1 MLPEY
6 PSCVNQRPTSS
17 VIART
22 NIFDTMKACINPK
35 EEGRQQDSKGMVL
48 ESGFSINLTPRIV
61 YVKDKVHPCLAG
73 AMKYNILPKVSRS
86 RTHQTK
92 MPKAPSKRSL
102 SPCRPRGRGELAA
115 SLQALL
121 KNDHVDLEILRPG
134 APWPSANEITEL
146 SRDSNFNQD
155 VATVIL
161 GFPKEEIIIDPALSA
176 DPFPININL
185 EPDWLSNLMA
195 SSRDDEVPEVAEAFP
210 SCSGSDN
217 ISTSA
222 STSNTDDLSHF
233 SFSSISQW
241 DALLDSVCS
250 TASRHGPIVET
261 QQRQDQEPLG
271 VLAGQE
277 QGQGQNHRQSGES
290 AGSSA
295 SEHPSPR
302 KRQRPHYAIEK
313 RYRAG
318 LQERFE
324 ALRDCVASL
333 KQAENEGDDGQDIND
348 TDKAGRMNK
357 AEVLNQATVYI
368 QQLQEE
374 NEVAIEHIKLLIKQ
388 FRIMKNA
395 MRQALG
401 QI

>member
-1 MLPEY
+1 
-6 PSCVNQRPTSS
+6 
-17 VIART
+17 
-22 NIFDTMKACINPK
+22 
-35 EEGRQQDSKGMVL
+35 
-48 ESGFSINLTPRIV
+48 
-61 YVKDKVHPCLAG
+61 
-73 AMKYNILPKVSRS
+73 
-86 RTHQTK
+86 

-102 SPCRPRGRGELAA
+102 SPCRPRGRGDLAA

-121 KNDHVDLEILRPG
+121 NNDHVDLEILRPG
-134 APWPSANEITEL
+134 APWPSAEEITEL
-146 SRDSNFNQD
+146 SRDSNSNQD
-155 VATVIL
+155 VTTITLGSPEKQIL
-161 GFPKEEIIIDPALSA
+161 VDPALST
-176 DPFPININL
+176 DNFPVNIDL

-195 SSRDDEVPEVAEAFP
+195 SSQCDEVPEVAEAFL
-210 SCSGSDN
+210 SYSGSDS

-222 STSNTDDLSHF
+222 STGNTDYLSHF
-233 SFSSISQW
+233 RSNSISQW

-250 TASRHGPIVET
+250 PASGHGATVET
-261 QQRQDQEPLG
+261 QQLQGQEPLG
-271 VLAGQE
+271 APAGR
-277 QGQGQNHRQSGES
+277 GQGQQHCQSGES
-290 AGSSA
+290 AGGSA
-295 SEHPSPR
+295 SEHTSPR

-333 KQAENEGDDGQDIND
+333 KQTENEGDDGQGIND

-357 AEVLNQATVYI
+357 AEVLNQATLYI

-388 FRIMKNA
+388 FRIMKIA
-395 MRQALG
+395 MREALG